1 MSRYWSEAVRALEP
15 YTPGEQPRERQ
26 YVKLNTNE
34 NPYPP
39 SPKVLA
45 ALRDSADERLRLYPD
60 PTCDDLR
67 AAIASAC
74 RVDRSE
80 VFVGNGSDEIL
91 SLVFFSFFKGERAIL
106 FPDITYSFY
115 EVYCTFHG
123 ITGRQIPLRE
133 DFTIAPEDY
142 NLENGGIIFANP
154 NAPTGAAVSLGQIER
169 LLGANKDSVVV
180 VDEAYVDFGGE
191 SAVPLV
197 RSCPNLLVVQT
208 LSKSRSLAGLRV
220 GLAVG
225 APELIAGL
233 ERARYSFN
241 PYNLDRL
248 ALAGAIESFRDE
260 EYFQENCRRVIDT
273 RERSARR
280 LAELGFSVVPSR
292 ANFLF
297 ITHAGHSAKELLQGL
312 RDRGVLVRHFDRPR
326 ISDYLRVTV
335 GTDDE
340 MEIFLE
346 QIGELTGGIRYR
358 PAT

>member
-1 MSRYWSEAVRALEP
+1 MSRFWSNAVRALEP
-15 YTPGEQPRERQ
+15 YTPGEQPRGRQ

-67 AAIASAC
+67 AVIAAYY
-74 RVDRSE
+74 RVDHAE

-91 SLVFFSFFKGERAIL
+91 SLVFFSFFKGEKPLL

-123 ITGRQIPLRE
+123 ITGKQIPLRE

-142 NLENGGIIFANP
+142 GGEKAGIIFANP
-154 NAPTGAAVSLGQIER
+154 NAPTGAALSLGQIEG
-169 LLGANKDSVVV
+169 LLGNHKDSVVV

-197 RSCPNLLVVQT
+197 RSHPNLLVVQT

-225 APELIAGL
+225 SPELVAGL

-260 EYFQENCRRVIDT
+260 AYFQENCRKVIET

-280 LAELGFSVVPSR
+280 LVELGFSVVPSR

-297 ITHAGHSAKELLQGL
+297 ITHGKHPAKELLRDL
-312 RDRGVLVRHFDRPR
+312 RERGVLVRHFDRPR

-340 MEIFLE
+340 MDLFLE
-346 QIGELTGGIRYR
+346 RIGELISPGTQ
-358 PAT
+358 T